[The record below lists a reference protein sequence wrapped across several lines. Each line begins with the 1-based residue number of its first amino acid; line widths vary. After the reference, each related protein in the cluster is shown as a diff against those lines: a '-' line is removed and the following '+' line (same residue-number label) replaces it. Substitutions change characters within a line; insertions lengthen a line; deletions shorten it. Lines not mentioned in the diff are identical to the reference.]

1 MSIQNVP
8 QRYKGKTMIT
18 MMGVNFHSSEQFA
31 GEVIEKIKNQK
42 N

>member
-1 MSIQNVP
+1 MKDAP
-8 QRYKGKTMIT
+8 QTYPGKIMMT

-31 GEVIEKIKNQK
+31 GEVIEKMKNKK